1 VTAPLR
7 KAGSVSKFVR
17 RDAKRDFVIIA
28 ALNFA
33 SKIGTPDQT
42 EARYR
47 LETAACELAMA
58 EREVAAPTPRAR
70 RKG

>member
-1 VTAPLR
+1 M
-7 KAGSVSKFVR
+7 
-17 RDAKRDFVIIA
+17 IIA

-33 SKIGTPDQT
+33 SKIGTPDQI